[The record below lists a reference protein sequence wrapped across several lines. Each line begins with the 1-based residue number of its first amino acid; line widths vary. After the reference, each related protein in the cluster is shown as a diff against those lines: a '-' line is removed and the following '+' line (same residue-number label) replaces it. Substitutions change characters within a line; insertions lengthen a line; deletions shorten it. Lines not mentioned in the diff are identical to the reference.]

1 MTYIGRMP
9 KEELDHVVEWIVVQ
23 GDKGSSEKD
32 NYSLQIEK
40 GKNWEKT
47 RQDGLG
53 TNPVMGEPA
62 PNLEELRPQGYPY
75 KERYYMLC
83 GKLNYTVKGYRMY
96 FDNSVFHD
104 MKGMDIEKENSQ
116 IQKKDSKL
124 EKDEASWT
132 GDGLNSPL
140 TPIMWE

>member
-1 MTYIGRMP
+1 MGHWYKLNVSVPTLTAQKSQDITWGMTYIGRMP

-62 PNLEELRPQGYPY
+62 RIW
-75 KERYYMLC
+75 R
-83 GKLNYTVKGYRMY
+83 
-96 FDNSVFHD
+96 S
-104 MKGMDIEKENSQ
+104 
-116 IQKKDSKL
+116 
-124 EKDEASWT
+124 
-132 GDGLNSPL
+132 
-140 TPIMWE
+140 